1 MKVELT
7 EKEANILMTLL
18 DLVVKAKG
26 LDVAAP
32 ALHFYNLFNRAYHEE
47 QRLKEEAK
55 NKECEHGKAMAN
67 G

>member
-26 LDVAAP
+26 LEVAAP
-32 ALHFYNLFNRAYHEE
+32 ALHFYNLFNKAYHEE
-47 QRLKEEAK
+47 QTLKEEEK
-55 NKECEHGKAMAN
+55 KKECEYGKATGN